1 MLKSV
6 SKKVVLA
13 VNKVDDGLHLSDAA
27 VFYKLGF
34 GDYFPISSISGS
46 GTGDLLDNVVSHL
59 DSDDSD
65 DDSDQLP
72 RISVLGRPNVGKSSL
87 INSLLGADKN
97 IVTDIAG
104 TTRDAID
111 SRYTKYGHDFIIV
124 DTAGVRKKNKVNEDI
139 EYLSLIHI

>member
-46 GTGDLLDNVVSHL
+46 GTGDLLDNIVSHL

-87 INSLLGADKN
+87 INSLLGKDK
-97 IVTDIAG
+97 
-104 TTRDAID
+104 
-111 SRYTKYGHDFIIV
+111 K
-124 DTAGVRKKNKVNEDI
+124 
-139 EYLSLIHI
+139 LSLLS